1 MRKFL
6 PLSSILPAILLACF
20 VATAHANDTGLT
32 KSQVRDFIETRIETN
47 KLQMQM
53 KRNAAQYDDLP
64 RAFFKKR
71 SALLR
76 ERGWDPEDF
85 EEVQK
90 RVMAAQSALE
100 IKDDID
106 AEAPQRKEEHANIE
120 NNPYYSAEQKQQMHD
135 AQDQMLEMR
144 LQQIE
149 PTKKDW
155 PAVRPYR
162 EKLEHLTDWV
172 AENRPDPPVLD

>member
-1 MRKFL
+1 MGKFL
-6 PLSSILPAILLACF
+6 PLLSTILLACF
-20 VATAHANDTGLT
+20 VATAHGADSGLT

-71 SALLR
+71 NALLR
-76 ERGWDPEDF
+76 QRGWDPKFFD
-85 EEVQK
+85 EVQR
-90 RVMAAQSALE
+90 RVAAAQTALD

-106 AEAPQRKEEHANIE
+106 AEAPQRKEEHEKIDK
-120 NNPYYSAEQKQQMHD
+120 NPYYSEKQKQQMHEM
-135 AQDQMLEMR
+135 QDKLLESR
-144 LQQIE
+144 LAQIE

-162 EKLEHLTDWV
+162 EKLEQLTDWV
-172 AENRPDPPVLD
+172 AENRPDPPVFD